1 MLGLFYFYRM
11 EVKNIILDLGGVI
24 LNIDYHITIKA
35 FQDLGISDFEA
46 LYTQAKQAHLFDYY
60 ESGKIDSDEFID
72 KLSQYLKTQQP
83 RQKIIEAWNA
93 MLLNLPKERLTFLEQ
108 LKEKFNTTLLSNTNP
123 IHIEC
128 FHQIIKQQNNIDSLD
143 GYFDHV
149 HFSSDLGM
157 RKPNPEI
164 FTHVCDLHGYKPQ
177 ETLFI
182 DDSVQHIEGAKKAG
196 INSYLLDTERND
208 VITLVNSLL
217 A

>member
-1 MLGLFYFYRM
+1 MGI
-11 EVKNIILDLGGVI
+11 KNIILDLGGVI

-35 FQDLGISDFEA
+35 FQELGITDFDA
-46 LYTQAKQAHLFDYY
+46 LYTQAKQAHLFDHY
-60 ESGKIDSDEFID
+60 ETGKIDSDEFID

-93 MLLNLPKERLTFLEQ
+93 MLLDLPQERLTFLEK

-123 IHIEC
+123 IHIQC
-128 FHQIIKQQNNIDSLD
+128 FHQIIKQQNNIDGLD
-143 GYFDHV
+143 AYFDHV

-164 FTHVCDLHGYKPQ
+164 FTYVCDIHGYKPE

-182 DDSVQHIEGAKKAG
+182 DDSIQHVEGAKKAG

-208 VITLVNSLL
+208 VINLVSSLL